1 MRPNQLSAHD
11 IENARVALVLV
22 VASALIF
29 KHILL
34 RAVLAILAVAAVVG
48 TFVLFQGIHL

>member
-1 MRPNQLSAHD
+1 MRPNQLSAQD
-11 IENARVALVLV
+11 IENARVALVLI

-34 RAVLAILAVAAVVG
+34 RAVLAILAVAVVVG
-48 TFVLFQGIHL
+48 TFVLFQGIRL